1 MLHLKE
7 IRTAKGVSQQTVA
20 DYLEITRQAYS
31 NYENGNREP
40 DMETLLK
47 LGEYFDVT
55 VDEILRGPS
64 AVGMDDFTYAMHGHS
79 GNLTEDD
86 KDILLR
92 MAQQLADAHGKK
104 DADGGTN

>member
-1 MLHLKE
+1 MGLSRSIGTKWKKTGATPNTETLKTISE
-7 IRTAKGVSQQTVA
+7 YFGVSVEDLVDGSPVVA
-20 DYLEITRQAYS
+20 
-31 NYENGNREP
+31 
-40 DMETLLK
+40 
-47 LGEYFDVT
+47 FD
-55 VDEILRGPS
+55 S
-64 AVGMDDFTYAMHGHS
+64 FTYAMHGHS